1 MYFIATFKTV
11 VTTFECTAL
20 VFVTT
25 MQKGLNLILNTYSPE
40 VQKKKKAECWQ
51 TLSMYNFKIF

>member
-40 VQKKKKAECWQ
+40 AI
-51 TLSMYNFKIF
+51 FKIP